1 MKTLAIRMDDELHA
15 QLSVLAQL
23 SGNSITDE
31 IRQAIETHLEAMRT
45 NPELS
50 ARAGGVLDDIERQ
63 AQERAAAITTLFSD
77 TAEQPGG
84 KQAKRRSRASGD
96 QPAS

>member
-1 MKTLAIRMDDELHA
+1 MKTIAIRLDDDLHA

-31 IRQAIETHLEAMRT
+31 IRQALETHLEAMRT

-50 ARAGGVLDDIERQ
+50 ARATGVLEDIERQ
-63 AQERAAAITTLFSD
+63 ARDRAAAITTLFGNA
-77 TAEQPGG
+77 AEQPGG
-84 KQAKRRSRASGD
+84 KQAKRRPRSGD
-96 QPAS
+96 QPES

>member
-50 ARAGGVLDDIERQ
+50 ARAAGVLDDIERQ
-63 AQERAAAITTLFSD
+63 ARDRATAITTLFGD
-77 TAEQPGG
+77 ADQREP
-84 KQAKRRSRASGD
+84 KPAPKRRPRSGD
-96 QPAS
+96 QPDS